1 MFQSNHFRSFFA
13 LLLLAISSLT
23 ATANDN
29 QDILITLRAG
39 TPVSLTLNQ
48 TISSDDAQI
57 GNVVEFMVRSNVT
70 VNGQVVIA
78 AGSIAEGMVTNV
90 TKTCSNCSAECAKL
104 VITVET
110 VQAVDGQRVFLRS
123 IPMTIKGECCG
134 NCNEPAIG
142 NIGRVIS
149 ARVQNDTQI
158 DA

>member
-1 MFQSNHFRSFFA
+1 MFQSIHFRSFFA

-23 ATANDN
+23 ATAKDN

-48 TISSDDAQI
+48 TVSSDDAQI

-110 VQAVDGQRVFLRS
+110 VQAVDGQRIFLRS

-134 NCNEPAIG
+134 PCNEPAVG

-149 ARVQNDTQI
+149 ARIQNDTQI

>member
-1 MFQSNHFRSFFA
+1 MFQSIHFRSFFA

-29 QDILITLRAG
+29 DLLITLRAG

-48 TISSDDAQI
+48 TVSSDDAQI

-78 AGSIAEGMVTNV
+78 AGSIAEGMVTDV
-90 TKTCSNCSAECAKL
+90 TKTCTACPTECAKL

-110 VQAVDGQRVFLRS
+110 VQTVDGQRIFLRS

-149 ARVQNDTQI
+149 ARVQNDTKI